1 MIEFISLENYYPYYI
16 NLCLFIVLATLLH
29 SYVVD
34 INSDKNI
41 KYIRTIGYALCF
53 ILVIYM
59 GLRPISGKYFTDM
72 LTYSRHFN
80 HYSYGGEIIGDK
92 DLFFHYFMK
101 FCASFMNVHIFFLTC
116 VVIYIYPMYRISK
129 VYFKKYWFYSFLMLI
144 VSFSFWTYGTNGI
157 RNGLATSI
165 FLLALSFPKKRIV
178 QLIIIFIAILF
189 HKTILLPT
197 LAYIASLV
205 YNKPKV
211 YIAFWVLCIP
221 MSLALGGFWEAMF
234 ASLGFGDDRFAGY
247 LTSENSGAFR
257 FDFLFYSSFAVFTG
271 WYFIIKRNF
280 NDKIYSA
287 IFNTYVISNAFWILI
302 IRAGFS
308 NRFAYLSWFLM
319 ALVIIYPFLKK
330 AFYKKQHIVI
340 GRVVF
345 LYFLF
350 TYFMFYI
357 YYSK

>member
-16 NLCLFIVLATLLH
+16 NLCLLIVLATLLH

-41 KYIRTIGYALCF
+41 KYIKTVGY
-53 ILVIYM
+53 ILFFVLIVYM
-59 GLRPISGKYFTDM
+59 GLRPVSGRYFTDM
-72 LTYSRHFN
+72 KTYARHFN
-80 HYSYGGEIIGDK
+80 HYAYGGSITTDK
-92 DLFFHYFMK
+92 DYFFHLFMR
-101 FCASFMNVHIFFLTC
+101 FCASIMNMHMFFLTC
-116 VVIYIYPMYRISK
+116 VVIYIYPMYRLSK
-129 VYFKKYWFYSFLMLI
+129 VYFKKYWFYSFLMLV

-157 RNGLATSI
+157 RNGLATSL

-178 QLIIIFIAILF
+178 QLIIIFIAVFF

-197 LAYIASLV
+197 LAYIASLI
-205 YNKPKV
+205 YNKPKA
-211 YIAFWVLCIP
+211 YILFWLACIP
-221 MSLALGGFWEAMF
+221 LSLALGGFWEGLF
-234 ASLGFGDDRFAGY
+234 ASIGFADDRFAGY
-247 LTSENSGAFR
+247 LTSDNAGSFR
-257 FDFLFYSSFAVFTG
+257 FDFVIYSAFAVFTG
-271 WYFIIKRNF
+271 WYFIVKRNF
-280 NDKIYSA
+280 NDKIYNA

-330 AFYKKQHIVI
+330 TFYKKQHVVI

-350 TYFMFYI
+350 TYLMFYI
-357 YYSK
+357 YYAK